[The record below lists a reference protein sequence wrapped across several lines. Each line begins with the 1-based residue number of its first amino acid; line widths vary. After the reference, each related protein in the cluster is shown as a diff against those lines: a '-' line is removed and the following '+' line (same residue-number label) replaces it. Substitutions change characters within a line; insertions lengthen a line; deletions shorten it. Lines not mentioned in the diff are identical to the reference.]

1 MSEDAGLLVS
11 VRPARR
17 TWDRAKASA
26 LEMVWPVALLAAVAL
41 PLPYV
46 LRFDRT
52 HALTAAV
59 LASIICA
66 VCLFKRRGG
75 IVAAVVY
82 LAVLGDYRRYVAH
95 FEGFPANDPLLLVG
109 PAAALFLLGRA
120 LLDRGIGASTILSKL
135 LIVLMLLMTVEI
147 FNPLQGGL
155 AVGVA
160 GALFYLAPLLWF
172 WVGRTYADREVMQ
185 FFMFRVLV
193 TLGAVA
199 AVWGL
204 YQTYFGLLGFERE
217 WVEQSGY
224 QALQI
229 SDQVVRSIGFFTS
242 SAEFQRC
249 LIVTSVIV
257 WTAWVIRRSP
267 LIVLLPL
274 TLLTIFLSAARGP
287 VVMVIGASVLVWAI
301 SARNTVTWAP
311 RFALAGALGAAML
324 VMLLTFVQAT
334 SFGGRLAPIVNR
346 QVEGLL
352 NPTDPS
358 KSTAVGHAELIK
370 AGLLAGFVLPAGMGL
385 GATTLAASKYGG
397 QAASTELD
405 LSNVMVSLG
414 ILGGVLYVVIV
425 AAAVAAALRW
435 WKRERSDV
443 ALATVGVLTG
453 TVGGWLIGGE
463 YSMVAIVWFCIGV
476 MDRLSER
483 GRPTRKVSL
492 PP

>member
-1 MSEDAGLLVS
+1 MSADAELLVS
-11 VRPARR
+11 ARPARR
-17 TWDRAKASA
+17 AWNRAKASA
-26 LEMVWPVALLAAVAL
+26 LDMVWPIALLVGVAL
-41 PLPYV
+41 PLPFL

-59 LASIICA
+59 LALLICA
-66 VCLFKRRGG
+66 VSLFNRRGG

-82 LAVLGDYRRYVAH
+82 LAVLGDYRRYAAH

-120 LLDRGIGASTILSKL
+120 LLDRRIGASSILSKL
-135 LIVLMLLMTVEI
+135 IIVLMLLMTVEI
-147 FNPLQGGL
+147 FNPLQGGF
-155 AVGVA
+155 AVGAA

-193 TLGAVA
+193 TLGVIA

-204 YQTYFGLLGFERE
+204 YQTYFGLLRFEQE

-229 SDQVVRSIGFFTS
+229 SDQVLRAIGFFTS

-257 WTAWVIRRSP
+257 WAAWVIRRSP
-267 LIVLLPL
+267 LIALLPL

-311 RFALAGALGAAML
+311 RFAVAGALGGAML
-324 VMLLTFVQAT
+324 VMLLTFAQAT
-334 SFGGRLAPIVNR
+334 SISGRLAPIVSR

-352 NPTDPS
+352 NPIDPE
-358 KSTAVGHAELIK
+358 KSTAVGHAQLVK
-370 AGLLAGFVLPAGMGL
+370 SGLMAGFTAPAGIGL
-385 GATTLAASKYGG
+385 GATTLAAAKYGG
-397 QAASTELD
+397 QAASTEFD

-414 ILGGVLYVVIV
+414 ILGGVLYVVVVTTAI
-425 AAAVAAALRW
+425 ASAVRW

-453 TVGGWLIGGE
+453 TLGGWLIGGE
-463 YSMVAIVWFCIGV
+463 YSMVAIVWFCVGV
-476 MDRLSER
+476 MDRLSAR
-483 GRPTRKVSL
+483 ARPTRKVSL
-492 PP
+492 LP